1 MSEITQKQIAKFEAA
16 VPALNTLVA
25 DLTEWNETSPDE
37 RRVAQQGE
45 LKTAWKAA
53 KNAVRKSGLAI
64 NEEGDL
70 VAA

>member
-1 MSEITQKQIAKFEAA
+1 MSEITQKQITKFEAA
-16 VPALNTLVA
+16 IPAIEYVTGLL
-25 DLTEWNETSPDE
+25 EKWNATSPDE
-37 RRVAQQGE
+37 RLVADQAD

-53 KNAVRKSGLAI
+53 KAAVRKSGLII